1 MFDPVS
7 FRLAALFFFT
17 LATVGFVIFLF
28 RFPRGSD
35 VQVWGIRVSYALG
48 FTGLALLSLWKRNFN
63 EVSVVI
69 FSSLLLSLLAF
80 ELTSRYLNK

>member
-1 MFDPVS
+1 MFDPGL

-17 LATVGFVIFLF
+17 LATAGFVIFLF

-35 VQVWGIRVSYALG
+35 AQVWGIRVSYALG

-63 EVSVVI
+63 EVSVII